1 MRARSALSPSR
12 SSSSR
17 SSASAS
23 PLRRLFK
30 RRRRRPAGGDVTRGS
45 ALRELRRQ
53 RRERR
58 LVDSWSLPE
67 LYVLR
72 GLVHLA
78 VYKAPL
84 VPNDA
89 VSKTAARRRNRS
101 DSSSTSRS
109 ARHHQN
115 GHASHSEKGQPHDT
129 AYVDFLLTCSKR
141 FFFRSSADERLQ
153 IERRSALLRLFPM
166 LAGVS
171 RQAQRQAFALFRR
184 SRSRHI
190 SFSALCATLA
200 RCRLRPGGVED
211 EGDDAVADVHQQAE
225 VVFEWFQEKRN
236 ADGGLT
242 ASEVALMEST
252 VKELVARNR
261 RLVARLGSTDVS
273 TLAARLLDQQQEQQQ
288 QQHQHFSTR
297 QPATVSLEPFCR
309 IMATEFPHV
318 VQVLLAPFDVVG
330 PAMNEGATLL
340 EYRSAEWA
348 EGDTAYLVDSRW
360 WGQWEQYVQARVFT
374 GSASENKTLQ
384 SPRVVLCSADHS
396 NGSNQTDGFEVRDAG
411 MSESKPATRVCVAR
425 PGPITNTRLCIS
437 EQESYTLRPGLA
449 EADFVPVPY
458 NVWQR
463 LELIYGGGPA
473 LPRRVVQ
480 VITQDH
486 EDEEQPEDE
495 MKGGDHNGRS
505 AVRTHH
511 DKDERASTGST
522 EEPATS
528 AETRNTSEES
538 DIIGGGA
545 GLHHFAHLA
554 HAPKLQRV
562 RIDLYPLVLQI
573 RVARHDS
580 RRVRLLFSR
589 WVLIDPAAS
598 VQGLV
603 QLLGIIPGVNGH
615 EISLWVRR
623 EKFKSWRRVECS
635 FDSSSS
641 SSRTALGDVGF
652 RDAFEVLIDFRPI
665 SMDEDP
671 ASDDQSRWRR
681 SIAAMEAG
689 KSHMLDIPVYQSAG
703 NDFIASESALRRFR
717 NTGNWNALRDGSVD
731 DDDDSRDSDDEPR
744 THPSSFALKFLPRFD
759 RSMEVKLR
767 HESRLIAHDGVR
779 ATGLVNLGNTC
790 FMNSALQCI
799 GHSPIF
805 REYFLSHRF
814 EDDINKRNPLGS
826 RGLVT
831 VAYSRLVQALWH
843 ERDLSYFIPNK
854 FREEFIKFRHHFEET
869 RQYDSHEFMVSL
881 LDSLHE
887 DLNRASSRS
896 QGPSDRHHSSSL
908 RFGGCFGHLDAVV
921 GNELTAGEDSSS
933 DGVDEAE
940 DVTTDEAVG
949 DSSWLA
955 HRQRNDSVVVD
966 LFHGQLR
973 SVTMCRT
980 CGERKV
986 TFDPSLFF
994 SLPIPEA
1001 KFVRV
1006 EVKIVLQV
1014 RLEAGDESDA
1024 NDNIRPRGARA
1035 LVSAFWLERGS
1046 FVTDLCDRIAAANNH
1061 PAGNRFILVEV
1072 RRNRIKRVIEGDE
1085 LVENVAGYSSLYA
1098 FERAWTLEEIPTV
1111 PSAVVAPCLLDRQ
1124 GHHEAKRTASI
1135 RKSTV
1140 SNFDELVVGSRV
1152 DAIGLRDDW
1161 HAGTVIE
1168 VVQNRVL
1175 RLASSD
1181 PKRRDLMRA
1190 VNCKQ
1195 VCVHFD
1201 AFSGKWNKWFTPADW
1216 KEGRM
1221 LPLHSRTKQVSEV
1234 FEVQVVHRYVSHRAT
1249 AARRSSPSVR
1259 VRMPSKLAGT
1269 KMALLAKRSLFEI
1282 PTRERED
1289 SSMEKHQHQAFE
1301 VFGMPLFV
1309 TVASDKSAR
1318 DMHMAILLQVS
1329 RFLRFSGDT
1338 DRLRELFKCARESH
1352 HKSSSHKNNGEE
1364 SDDDSTDDEDSCA
1377 QAWAARLPYVVRV
1390 VNLEDVGSSSGI
1402 KLPVDDSDLLQ
1413 HFSTRSVLTLDWK
1426 DYKLYA
1432 GRDDQ
1437 MADDYPPE
1445 MVDAL
1450 RDAQE
1455 EMPAASNAVPI
1466 AKCMDALL
1474 KQETISLEDHWI
1486 CEKCGVPRAGTRTS
1500 DIWRLPDLV
1509 MIQLKRFQYLEN
1521 QHKQKV
1527 RALVD
1532 FPLEGLD
1539 FSRWVAP
1546 EAAAA
1551 SATSSV
1557 YDLYAVANHVGG
1569 LTRGHY
1575 TACCRYDGDFSE
1587 SARLFTGRD
1596 ECNVQMRNLWL
1607 RFDDEK
1613 VSEVAAG
1620 DVVTD
1625 AAYVLFYKRRA
1636 LSSSN
1641 VLQYA
1646 L

>member
-1 MRARSALSPSR
+1 MSARSALSPSR

-30 RRRRRPAGGDVTRGS
+30 RRRRRPADATRSS

-78 VYKAPL
+78 VHKAPL
-84 VPNDA
+84 VLNDA
-89 VSKTAARRRNRS
+89 VSKTAARRR
-101 DSSSTSRS
+101 SRED
-109 ARHHQN
+109 QN
-115 GHASHSEKGQPHDT
+115 GHAGHLKKGQPYDA
-129 AYVDFLLTCSKR
+129 AYVEFLLTRSKR
-141 FFFRSSADERLQ
+141 FFFRSGADERLE
-153 IERRSALLRLFPM
+153 IEKRSALARLFPM

-171 RQAQRQAFALFRR
+171 RQVQRQAFALLDRGKLHR
-184 SRSRHI
+184 I

-200 RCRLRPGGVED
+200 RCRLRPQD
-211 EGDDAVADVHQQAE
+211 ESGEATAAVYQQAE
-225 VVFEWFQEKRN
+225 VVFEWFQDKRN
-236 ADGGLT
+236 ARDELS
-242 ASEVALMEST
+242 ASEIALMEAT

-261 RLVARLGSTDVS
+261 RLAARMGTTDVA
-273 TLAARLLDQQQEQQQ
+273 TLAARLLQQQ
-288 QQHQHFSTR
+288 QPSAR
-297 QPATVSLEPFCR
+297 RSAVSRELFCR
-309 IMATEFPHV
+309 VMATEFPHL
-318 VQVLLAPFDVVG
+318 VQVLLAPFDIVS
-330 PAMNEGATLL
+330 PAMNEGATFL
-340 EYRSAEWA
+340 EYQSATWT
-348 EGDTAYLVDSRW
+348 EGDTAYLVDAHW
-360 WGQWEQYVQARVFT
+360 WTQWVRYVQVRVFT
-374 GSASENKTLQ
+374 GFASESKTLQ
-384 SPRVVLCSADHS
+384 PPRVDLSNPAGSNGAGHS
-396 NGSNQTDGFEVRDAG
+396 NGAKQTSSTAVRDSG
-411 MSESKPATRVCVAR
+411 INESTSGARECVGR
-425 PGPITNTRLCIS
+425 PGPITNTRLCVS
-437 EQESYTLRPGLA
+437 EQESYTLKPGLA
-449 EADFVPVPY
+449 TEEFVPVPY
-458 NVWQR
+458 TVWQR

-473 LPRRVVQ
+473 LPRRVIQ
-480 VITQDH
+480 VTQDD

-495 MKGGDHNGRS
+495 LKGGEHVARRH
-505 AVRTHH
+505 A
-511 DKDERASTGST
+511 KDERASTGST

-538 DIIGGGA
+538 DTIGGGA
-545 GLHHFAHLA
+545 GLHHFSHLSRA
-554 HAPKLQRV
+554 SKQQCV

-580 RRVRLLFSR
+580 RRVHLLFSR
-589 WVLIDPAAS
+589 LVLIDPATS
-598 VQGLV
+598 VQGLM
-603 QLLGIIPGVNGH
+603 QLLGIVPGVNGH

-635 FDSSSS
+635 FDTSSAVSQA
-641 SSRTALGDVGF
+641 ALGDVGF

-671 ASDDQSRWRR
+671 ASEDQSRWRR
-681 SIAAMEAG
+681 AVAAMEAAKIG
-689 KSHMLDIPVYQSAG
+689 MLDIPVYQSTG
-703 NDFIASESALRRFR
+703 NDFVTSESALRRFR
-717 NTGNWNALRDGSVD
+717 STGNWNALRDGSLD

-744 THPSSFALKFLPRFD
+744 SHPTSFALKFLPRFD
-759 RSMEVKLR
+759 RAIDGKLR
-767 HESRLIAHDGVR
+767 QESRLIAYDGVR

-799 GHSPIF
+799 GHSPVF

-831 VAYSRLVQALWH
+831 VAYSRLVQALWR
-843 ERDLSYFIPNK
+843 ERDMSYFIPNK

-887 DLNRASSRS
+887 DLNRAGNRS
-896 QGPSDRHHSSSL
+896 NGSSDRHHSSSS
-908 RFGGCFGHLDAVV
+908 RFGGCFGQLDAVV
-921 GNELTAGEDSSS
+921 SNDLTVGDNSIASGS
-933 DGVDEAE
+933 DDADDAEGLSPDE
-940 DVTTDEAVG
+940 TIG

-973 SVTMCRT
+973 SVTVCGT

-1014 RLEAGDESDA
+1014 RWRGRDESSPDA
-1024 NDNIRPRGARA
+1024 ANEQRGARA

-1046 FVTDLCDRIAAANNH
+1046 CVTDLCDRIASANNH
-1061 PAGNRFILVEV
+1061 QAGNRFIVVEV
-1072 RRNRIKRVIEGDE
+1072 RRNRIKRVIDGDE
-1085 LVENVAGYSSLYA
+1085 LVENVAGSSSLYA
-1098 FERAWTLEEIPTV
+1098 YERAWTLEEIPTV
-1111 PSAVVAPCLLDRQ
+1111 PSALIDPCLVDNQSR
-1124 GHHEAKRTASI
+1124 HEAKRLASI
-1135 RKSTV
+1135 RRTTV
-1140 SNFDELVVGSRV
+1140 SSFDKLIVGSRI
-1152 DAIGLRDDW
+1152 DAIGPRDDW

-1175 RLASSD
+1175 KLASSD
-1181 PKRRDLMRA
+1181 PTRRDLMRA

-1201 AFSGKWNKWFTPADW
+1201 ALSSKWNKWFTPGDW
-1216 KEGRM
+1216 NEGRM
-1221 LPLHSRTKQVSEV
+1221 LPLYSRTKQVSEV
-1234 FEVQVVHRYVSHRAT
+1234 FEVQVVHRYVSQRAA

-1259 VRMPSKLAGT
+1259 VRMQGKLAGS
-1269 KMALLAKRSLFEI
+1269 KMSLLSKRSLFEI
-1282 PTRERED
+1282 PTRERTDTLEGR
-1289 SSMEKHQHQAFE
+1289 QHQAFE

-1309 TVASDKSAR
+1309 TVASNKSAL
-1318 DMHMAILLQVS
+1318 DMHKAILLQVS
-1329 RFLRFSGDT
+1329 RFLRLSGDT
-1338 DRLRELFKCARESH
+1338 ARLAELFKCARGPHRMNSGRD
-1352 HKSSSHKNNGEE
+1352 NNDEE
-1364 SDDDSTDDEDSCA
+1364 SDNGDDADDEDACA
-1377 QAWAARLPYVVRV
+1377 RAWAARLPYVVRV
-1390 VNLEDVGSSSGI
+1390 VNLEDVGSSSGVE
-1402 KLPVDDSDLLQ
+1402 LPVDVSNLLQ

-1432 GRDDQ
+1432 GRDNQ
-1437 MADDYPPE
+1437 VADDYPAA
-1445 MVDAL
+1445 MVEAL

-1455 EMPAASNAVPI
+1455 GMPAASNSVPI

-1474 KQETISLEDHWI
+1474 KQETISVEDHWI
-1486 CEKCGVPRAGTRTS
+1486 CERCGVPRAGTRTS

-1532 FPLEGLD
+1532 FPLVGLD

-1551 SATSSV
+1551 TATASASV

-1575 TACCRYDGDFSE
+1575 TACCRYDADFSE
-1587 SARLFTGRD
+1587 SAHLFTGRD
-1596 ECNVQMRNLWL
+1596 DCNVQMRDLWL

-1636 LSSSN
+1636 MSPSN